1 MFLTPLWARQATND
15 VALGCYDV
23 PISNLS
29 GVQLETLLRQWAM
42 LRFIPRHPRR
52 IDTGRLR
59 AELQKQGYEIT
70 LRTIQRDLNKL
81 SAVLPLVCDQSKPQ
95 GWWWQADADLLE
107 IPGIDAQA
115 ALVFKMAEQHLGQV
129 LPKSTLDALTPW
141 FKAAGGVLQSQMEG
155 AGTWLDKVRI
165 IPRGQPLLPPAVDP
179 AVQAAVVQA
188 VFEGK
193 RLAITYTPHGVPEPK
208 EYEVNPI
215 ALVQRDHLLYIVC
228 TLWDYKN
235 PMLLVMHRIRSAM
248 VLEKASYWPEGFDLD
263 DYIHQGGLG
272 YRIGPPIEIDAFIS
286 TSVASILI
294 ETPLAEDQRL
304 DKLPDSSYRLRATV
318 ADTKELRNWLRGFG
332 AAVQLHFPTGFLDL

>member
-1 MFLTPLWARQATND
+1 M
-15 VALGCYDV
+15 
-23 PISNLS
+23 
-29 GVQLETLLRQWAM
+29 ETLLRQWAM

-59 AELQKQGYEIT
+59 TELQKQGYEIT

-107 IPGIDAQA
+107 IPGIDPQA

-129 LPKSTLDALTPW
+129 LPKSTLDALRPW
-141 FKAAGGVLQSQMEG
+141 FKAAGGVLQSQIEG
-155 AGTWLDKVRI
+155 TGTWLDKVRI
-165 IPRGQPLLPPAVDP
+165 IPRGQPLLPPVVDP
-179 AVQAAVVQA
+179 AVQTTVVQA
-188 VFEGK
+188 VFEGN
-193 RLAITYTPHGVPEPK
+193 RLAITYTPHGVPESK

-228 TLWDYKN
+228 TLWDYQN

-248 VLEKASYWPEGFDLD
+248 ALEKRSCWPEGFDLD

-272 YRIGPPIEIDAFIS
+272 YRVGPPITLIAELDP
-286 TSVASILI
+286 SIATILL
-294 ETPLAEDQRL
+294 ETPLSSDQVL
-304 DKLPDSSYRLRATV
+304 YNMGTSAVHLTASV
-318 ADTKELRNWLRGFG
+318 ADTKELRAWLRGFG
-332 AAVQLHFPTGFLDL
+332 YMIRVLEPPGILDQI

>member
-1 MFLTPLWARQATND
+1 
-15 VALGCYDV
+15 
-23 PISNLS
+23 
-29 GVQLETLLRQWAM
+29 M
-42 LRFIPRHPRR
+42 LRLIPRHPRR

-107 IPGIDAQA
+107 IPGIDPQA

-129 LPKSTLDALTPW
+129 LPKSTLDALRPW
-141 FKAAGGVLQSQMEG
+141 FNAAGGVLQNQMEG
-155 AGTWLDKVRI
+155 TGTWLDKVRI
-165 IPRGQPLLPPAVDP
+165 IPRGQPLLPPVVDP
-179 AVQAAVVQA
+179 DVQATVVQA

-193 RLAITYTPHGVPEPK
+193 RLAIIYTPHGVAEPK

-228 TLWDYKN
+228 TLWDYQN
-235 PMLLVMHRIRSAM
+235 PMLLVMHRIKSAI
-248 VLEKASYWPEGFDLD
+248 VLEKRSCSPDGFDLD

-272 YRIGPPIEIDAFIS
+272 YRIGPPAQIEAVIAA
-286 TSVASILI
+286 SVALILL
-294 ETPLAEDQRL
+294 ETPLSSDQTL
-304 DKLPDSSYRLRATV
+304 EELPDASYMLRATV
-318 ADTKELRNWLRGFG
+318 ADTKELRSWLRGFG
-332 AAVQLHFPTGFLDL
+332 NLVRVVMPNNFLD

>member
-1 MFLTPLWARQATND
+1 MCFPPLWASQATIH
-15 VALGCYDV
+15 VAFGCYDV
-23 PISNLS
+23 PVSNLS
-29 GVQLETLLRQWAM
+29 EVQLETLLRQWAM

-59 AELQKQGYEIT
+59 TELQKQGYEIT

-107 IPGIDAQA
+107 IPGIDPQA

-129 LPKSTLDALTPW
+129 LPKSTLDALRPW
-141 FKAAGGVLQSQMEG
+141 FKAAGGVLQNQMEG
-155 AGTWLDKVRI
+155 TGTWLDKVRI
-165 IPRGQPLLPPAVDP
+165 IPRGQPLLPPVVDP
-179 AVQAAVVQA
+179 DVQATVVQA
-188 VFEGK
+188 VFESK

-228 TLWDYKN
+228 TLWDYQN

-248 VLEKASYWPEGFDLD
+248 VLEKASYWPDGFDLD

-272 YRIGPPIEIDAFIS
+272 YRIGPPIRLVANVDP
-286 TSVASILI
+286 SVATILV
-294 ETPLAEDQRL
+294 ETPLSSDQTLSDMNGEIIRL
-304 DKLPDSSYRLRATV
+304 TATV
-318 ADTKELRNWLRGFG
+318 PDTRELRTWLRGFG
-332 AAVQLHFPTGFLDL
+332 RLIVVMEPAGILD